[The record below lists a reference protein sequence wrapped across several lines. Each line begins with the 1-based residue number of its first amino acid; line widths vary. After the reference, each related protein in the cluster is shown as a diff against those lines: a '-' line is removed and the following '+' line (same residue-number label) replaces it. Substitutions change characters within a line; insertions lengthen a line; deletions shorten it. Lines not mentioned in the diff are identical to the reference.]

1 MNINHEENIIYRLSE
16 LTENDLPNVDL
27 TFHLFRIQKESDD
40 PQEKENRH
48 EKRQS
53 LRFRGGYHH

>member
-40 PQEKENRH
+40 PQEK
-48 EKRQS
+48 KS
-53 LRFRGGYHH
+53 S

>member
-27 TFHLFRIQKESDD
+27 TFHLFRSPVIKSA
-40 PQEKENRH
+40 
-48 EKRQS
+48 
-53 LRFRGGYHH
+53 